1 MTENRVAKA
10 STTVDA
16 PPSKIWDALV
26 DPKAIEK
33 YMFGTHVSSDWRVGS
48 PITWKGEFNGKRYE
62 DKGKIL
68 KVEPER
74 ALAYTHFSGSSGKPD
89 VPENY
94 HTVRIEISPEG
105 ANRSRVSL
113 TQDNNET
120 KEALEES
127 EKNWNGMLQGLK
139 KFAEGA

>member
-1 MTENRVAKA
+1 MTENRVARA

-16 PPSKIWDALV
+16 PSSRVWDALV

-33 YMFGTHVSSDWRVGS
+33 YMFGTHVTSEWRVGS
-48 PITWKGEFNGKRYE
+48 PITWKGEFKGKSYE
-62 DKGKIL
+62 DKGKVL
-68 KVEPER
+68 EVEPER
-74 ALAYTHFSGSSGKPD
+74 ALAYTHFSGSGKPD

-127 EKNWNGMLQGLK
+127 EKNWKVMLDGLK
-139 KFAEGA
+139 KYVEGA